1 MKKIL
6 LTAVIL
12 AVIASGCKKEKT
24 TTPATDD
31 FATLKSQAITDFVNV
46 VALPGYLELKTKAAA
61 LNDAVVA
68 LNTSTTDANL
78 TAAKN
83 AWKDLRSTWEK
94 CEGFLFGPVD
104 ADEHDPETD
113 TWPVNFVDLDALLAD
128 NTHPLTVADIE
139 SLTNRALKG
148 YHPVEY
154 VLWGKKTLPQTAA
167 TLNANSRQKLYIASL
182 TAALKKQADQLYES
196 WIATGGNYSN
206 VVLTAGTSGNTTFPK
221 KQDAY
226 TTLLEGFLGICGEV
240 ADGKMKEPFEAEL
253 ITPGSGGQLVE
264 SPFSGNSLTDFK
276 NNITGAY
283 NVYLGKFNSQGKGLS
298 DLVKAKNVSLD
309 NSIKTKF
316 ESAINS
322 FNNITVP
329 FEDAIVSQRIQC
341 QNTMDAISSLAEL
354 LDTQLRTFIITNI
367 TD

>member
-1 MKKIL
+1 MKKIFL
-6 LTAVIL
+6 SVAVMAAI
-12 AVIASGCKKEKT
+12 IAGCKKDET
-24 TTPATDD
+24 TTSTED
-31 FATLKSQAITDFVNV
+31 FTTLKSQGITDFVNL
-46 VALPGYLELKTKAAA
+46 VAVPGYAELKTKAAA
-61 LNDAVVA
+61 LNDAVIA
-68 LNTSTTDANL
+68 LNTATTDANL
-78 TAAKN
+78 NTAKN

-148 YHPVEY
+148 YHPIEY
-154 VLWGKKTLPQTAA
+154 VLWGKKTSPQTAA
-167 TLNANSRQKLYIASL
+167 TLAANSRQKLYIVSL
-182 TAALKKQADQLYES
+182 TAALKNQADALYNS
-196 WIATGGNYSN
+196 WIASGGNYSN
-206 VVLTAGTSGNTTFPK
+206 VVLTAGAAGNTTYPK

-240 ADGKMKEPFEAEL
+240 ADGKMKEPFDAEAAA
-253 ITPGSGGQLVE
+253 PGTGAMLVE
-264 SPFSGNSLTDFK
+264 SPFSGNSATDFK

-309 NSIKTKF
+309 NSIKAKF
-316 ESAINS
+316 ETAINS

-341 QNTMDAISSLAEL
+341 QNTMNAISDLADT
-354 LDTQLRTFIITNI
+354 LDADLRSFIITNI